1 MNKHGGLAIG
11 GAKFNKPE
19 AINASAPK
27 SKDGKPVVEGEWFE
41 DEKGNMVRMKKNAK
55 GEMEYE
61 IKETY
66 IDENGVK
73 RERIVKK

>member
-1 MNKHGGLAIG
+1 
-11 GAKFNKPE
+11 
-19 AINASAPK
+19 
-27 SKDGKPVVEGEWFE
+27 
-41 DEKGNMVRMKKNAK
+41 MVRMKKNAK

-73 RERIVKK
+73 REIWWMGKLLKTIKKEKKNR

>member
-1 MNKHGGLAIG
+1 
-11 GAKFNKPE
+11 
-19 AINASAPK
+19 
-27 SKDGKPVVEGEWFE
+27 
-41 DEKGNMVRMKKNAK
+41 MVRMKKNAK

>member
-1 MNKHGGLAIG
+1 MLRMKAWWLLTYQMRGWIGLRSIV
-11 GAKFNKPE
+11 AKRSICRLCE
-19 AINASAPK
+19 QLTL
-27 SKDGKPVVEGEWFE
+27 
-41 DEKGNMVRMKKNAK
+41 KKNAK